1 MKGHQRKDPFAGEGF
16 PKHGLFSMVDKL
28 KYPLPKVFTEWG
40 KYYATSVSKQMSNKQ
55 KNEKHLNNEIMFL
68 VNMIFRCQNDEP
80 IFQKDELPF
89 HHVPPETTILAND
102 HQRWRHA

>member
-1 MKGHQRKDPFAGEGF
+1 
-16 PKHGLFSMVDKL
+16 
-28 KYPLPKVFTEWG
+28 
-40 KYYATSVSKQMSNKQ
+40 MSNKQ

-102 HQRWRHA
+102 HQRW